1 MQLLRQMI
9 LDPNAQRNEVLLSS
23 TTALNAR
30 AGALGF
36 YELDEIVGFWAF
48 TGEMVGEL
56 WKPILAQETSFA
68 DAQRMLDNC
77 QFNAG
82 LATADDTGIGFNTS
96 TPPLFCEATASLK
109 PCSLEKDLRRV
120 LEDYAQFVLVPFF
133 GAGLIREFNTWADRA
148 TARFLD
154 FYHNLALPL
163 ATESADERSILL
175 SHIARC
181 YIANV
186 RLRAIIIEMCFVFHE
201 PDASSRA
208 AAVEKRMRDMRE
220 Q

>member
-68 DAQRMLDNC
+68 DAQR
-77 QFNAG
+77 
-82 LATADDTGIGFNTS
+82 
-96 TPPLFCEATASLK
+96 
-109 PCSLEKDLRRV
+109 
-120 LEDYAQFVLVPFF
+120 
-133 GAGLIREFNTWADRA
+133 RECA
-148 TARFLD
+148 
-154 FYHNLALPL
+154 
-163 ATESADERSILL
+163 IL
-175 SHIARC
+175 S
-181 YIANV
+181 
-186 RLRAIIIEMCFVFHE
+186 
-201 PDASSRA
+201 
-208 AAVEKRMRDMRE
+208 
-220 Q
+220 